1 MENPKERFIL
11 FVARKKGREEEI
23 SVEESFNELVELVET
38 AGAEVCGSLIQNVES
53 IHKGYYLGKGKINE
67 LKELVEKCGASG
79 VVCDDELTP
88 MQFRNLTELLE
99 IKVLDRTMII
109 LDIFADRAI
118 SKEGKIQIEMA
129 RLKYEYSRVGGEG
142 MSRQG
147 IGGRGPGEKKLELD
161 KRQIRNRMD
170 ILKQELEEIKRHRNL
185 LRLRREKNQVPIIA
199 IIGYTNVG
207 KSTLLN
213 AISGSNIYAENKL
226 FATLDTTTRKVVL
239 PNGSECRFIDT
250 VGFIRKLPHHL
261 VKAFYSTLEEAKF
274 ANIILHVIDASS
286 PYIYTHNQVVEETL
300 NHLDI
305 KDIPIIK
312 VYNKIDKLEDTNE
325 ISNNHSVYIS
335 ALCNENINELFKAIE
350 NILYEEMK
358 QFKICI
364 PYNNSELVGY
374 CHENAQKL
382 NIDYIE
388 EGICIT
394 GFIHN
399 SKFYKISP
407 YLLKNS

>member
-1 MENPKERFIL
+1 MENIKERFIL
-11 FVARKKGREEEI
+11 FVARKKSFENEI
-23 SVEESFNELVELVET
+23 SVEESFNELSELVET
-38 AGAEVCGSLIQNVES
+38 AGAQTCGTLIQNVEN
-53 IHKGYYLGKGKINE
+53 IHKGYYLGKGKIDE
-67 LKELVEKCGASG
+67 LKELIEKCDASG

-88 MQFRNLTELLE
+88 MQFRNLTELLGT
-99 IKVLDRTMII
+99 KVLDRTMII
-109 LDIFADRAI
+109 LDIFANRAI

-170 ILKQELEEIKRHRNL
+170 ILKQELEEIKKHRSL
-185 LRLRREKNQVPIIA
+185 LRLRREKTQIPIIA
-199 IIGYTNVG
+199 IVGYTNAG

-213 AISGSNIYAENKL
+213 TISGSNIYAEDKL

-261 VKAFYSTLEEAKF
+261 IKAFYSTLEEAKF
-274 ANIILHVIDASS
+274 ANIILHVIDTSS
-286 PYIYTHNQVVEETL
+286 PYMMTHNQVVEETL
-300 NHLDI
+300 SHLGI

-312 VYNKIDKLEDTNE
+312 VYNKIDRLNE
-325 ISNNHSVYIS
+325 ITESNNEHSVYIS
-335 ALCNENINELFKAIE
+335 ALSNKNINILFKMIE

-358 QFKICI
+358 QFKICV

-399 SKFYKISP
+399 TKFYKILP